1 MSADGGVGLACPMP
15 DALPAPPHRKHAL
28 VLSGGGARGAYQV
41 GVLKALAEHVPAGTN
56 PFQVVT
62 GLSVGAINA
71 VVLAEGAD
79 DFPRAAA
86 KLERLWRGLRCASIY
101 ETGWGV
107 LGKRTAGWLG
117 AAAFGW
123 AGAKAPPSLLDAG
136 PLARLLAENVDFG
149 RVDAMAEGDALDA
162 LAITASSYASGKAV
176 TFFSGSVPTDDW
188 KRARRTGRRVR
199 MGAEHVLAS
208 AALPAV
214 FPSVSI
220 DGEWFG
226 DGALR
231 QVAPLS
237 PAIHLGCDRLF
248 LIGARDLEVG
258 GEAVPTGYPS
268 LGLIA
273 GQLLDIVFNDNMD
286 ADIERSARINGTLA
300 AMAPGNR
307 AKVALRPVAI
317 QRVNPSLDV
326 RRIAGRHAD
335 ELPRTVKL
343 LLGAIGAYGP
353 PWVLPSYLTFEPG
366 FVGALIDLGYEDG
379 KARAEEIRA
388 FLSLP
393 GAPSEGDPA
402 ATGTLV
408 TDA

>member
-1 MSADGGVGLACPMP
+1 MADAP
-15 DALPAPPHRKHAL
+15 PAPVPAKHGL

-41 GVLKALAEHVPAGTN
+41 GVLKALAEDVPAGTN
-56 PFQVVT
+56 PFRVVT

-86 KLERLWRGLRCASIY
+86 KLEAIWRSLHCASVY
-101 ETGWGV
+101 ETGWGT

-123 AGAKAPPSLLDAG
+123 AGAKAPRSLLDAQ
-136 PLARLLAENVDFG
+136 PLARLLTENVDFA
-149 RVDAMAEGDALDA
+149 RVNAMAEGDALDA
-162 LAITASSYASGKAV
+162 LAITASSYQTGKAV

-188 KRARRTGRRVR
+188 RRARRTGRRVR
-199 MGAEHVLAS
+199 MGPEHVLAS

-214 FPSVSI
+214 FASIPI

-248 LIGARDLEVG
+248 LIGARDLDVG
-258 GEAVPTGYPS
+258 APPAMPDAHPT
-268 LGLIA
+268 LGLIG

-286 ADIERSARINGTLA
+286 ADIERSARINRTLSMMA
-300 AMAPGNR
+300 AENR
-307 AKVALRPVAI
+307 AKLSLRPVAI
-317 QRVNPSLDV
+317 ERINPTRDI
-326 RRIAGRHAD
+326 RAITGQHAG
-335 ELPRTVKL
+335 ELPPTVKL
-343 LLGAIGAYGP
+343 LLSAIGAYGE

-366 FVGALIDLGYEDG
+366 LIGALIDLGYEDG
-379 KARAEEIRA
+379 KARAPTTRA
-388 FLSLP
+388 FLGLP
-393 GAPSEGDPA
+393 GAPEAEADRLPA
-402 ATGTLV
+402 SDLV
-408 TDA
+408 VDA

>member
-1 MSADGGVGLACPMP
+1 MVPHAPVTDADT
-15 DALPAPPHRKHAL
+15 LPTPGHAKHAL

-41 GVLKALAEHVPAGTN
+41 GVLKALAEDVAAGTN
-56 PFQVVT
+56 PFRVVT

-79 DFPRAAA
+79 DFPQATA
-86 KLERLWRGLRCASIY
+86 KLEALWRSLRCSSVY
-101 ETGWGV
+101 ETGWRT

-123 AGAKAPPSLLDAG
+123 AGAKAPHSLLDAE
-136 PLARLLAENVDFG
+136 PLARLMVTHVDFD
-149 RVDAMAEGDALDA
+149 RVNAMADGDELDA
-162 LAITASSYASGKAV
+162 LAITASSYRTGKAV
-176 TFFSGSVPTDDW
+176 TFFSGSVPTDNW
-188 KRARRTGRRVR
+188 QRARRTGRRVR
-199 MGAEHVLAS
+199 MGPEHVLAS

-214 FPSVSI
+214 FPSVPI

-248 LIGARDLEVG
+248 LIGARDLETG
-258 GEAVPTGYPS
+258 QPDLMPRRHPT
-268 LGLIA
+268 LGVIG

-286 ADIERSARINGTLA
+286 ADIERSARINKTLSMMTPENREKLSLGPVATLRINPSNDIRTLA
-300 AMAPGNR
+300 AAHVG
-307 AKVALRPVAI
+307 
-317 QRVNPSLDV
+317 
-326 RRIAGRHAD
+326 

-343 LLGAIGAYGP
+343 LLSAVGAYGP

-366 FVGALIDLGYEDG
+366 LIGALIDMGYTDAKRHQTQACE
-379 KARAEEIRA
+379 
-388 FLSLP
+388 FLSLGEQARLP
-393 GAPSEGDPA
+393 DRSSA
-402 ATGTLV
+402 ASL
-408 TDA
+408 AAEA